1 MTSHRR
7 AYVTRLHTKEPDRDL
22 DIVGLAAWRSDPA
35 KAIWNA
41 DKRGFTPKT
50 VVTTKPPLPNPPLLR
65 EGTLVSQLESLP
77 KLGSGCLLGA
87 GGVSSYK
94 PS

>member
-41 DKRGFTPKT
+41 DKRGFTPK
-50 VVTTKPPLPNPPLLR
+50 
-65 EGTLVSQLESLP
+65 
-77 KLGSGCLLGA
+77 
-87 GGVSSYK
+87 